1 MLSYKNTDMFHKEY
15 AAVFDGDES
24 WQAIQIP
31 KVKLT
36 NGLMTRPI
44 FVIRRSLKVLVS
56 HQNQSRILNRHVFW
70 QCLVTR

>member
-1 MLSYKNTDMFHKEY
+1 MVMKAGKRFR
-15 AAVFDGDES
+15 F
-24 WQAIQIP
+24 Q